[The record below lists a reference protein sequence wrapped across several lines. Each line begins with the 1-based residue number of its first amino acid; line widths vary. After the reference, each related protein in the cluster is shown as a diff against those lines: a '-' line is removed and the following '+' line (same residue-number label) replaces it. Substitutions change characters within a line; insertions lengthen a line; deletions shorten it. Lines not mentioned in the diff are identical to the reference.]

1 MVDRYMRQMLFPAIG
16 NQGQKK
22 LSSSFVT
29 IVGCGALGSIIAT
42 ALVRAGV
49 GRVRIVDR
57 DFVEYHNL
65 HRQMLFDEEDV
76 KEGLP
81 KAVAAERH
89 LKRVNSTIQIESIVA
104 DVNYSNI
111 ESIVEGSDLILDGL
125 DNLETRYILNDISM
139 KLKIPWVYGAV
150 VSSQGM
156 TMDIL
161 PDDTPCLQCLSSHNA
176 TNRIPLTIDTMGVIS
191 QAPFIIGSLQ
201 SVEAIKILI
210 GAQDIN
216 RDLIFIDVWKGL
228 FKRFKVFH
236 NAGCLPCH
244 GTFKFLEAKLGITA
258 TILHGQNAVQ
268 ISSSPANKVSLK
280 ELAARLLAVG
290 KVTYN
295 DFMLTLAVD
304 SQEMVVFSDGRAIVK
319 NTVDESLAYGLY
331 TKYIAEIFAQSFNN
345 DCLR

>member
-1 MVDRYMRQMLFPAIG
+1 MLFPAIG
-16 NQGQKK
+16 NEGQKK

-57 DFVEYHNL
+57 DFIECHNL
-65 HRQMLFDEEDV
+65 HRQMLFNEEDI

-89 LKRVNSTIQIESIVA
+89 LKKVNSSIRIEGIVA
-104 DVNYSNI
+104 DVNCSNI
-111 ESIVEGSDLILDGL
+111 EGIVGGSNLILDGS

-139 KLKIPWVYGAV
+139 KLKIPWIYGAV

-161 PDDTPCLQCLSSHNA
+161 PDNTPCLQCLSSNISSRR
-176 TNRIPLTIDTMGVIS
+176 TLLTIDNVGVIS
-191 QAPFIIGSLQ
+191 QAPFVIGSLQ

-216 RDLIFIDVWKGL
+216 RDLIFVDVWKGL
-228 FKRFKVFH
+228 FKRFKVFR

-244 GTFKFLEAKLGITA
+244 GTFKFLEANSRTMT
-258 TILHGQNAVQ
+258 TILRGQNAVQ

-280 ELAARLLAVG
+280 ELATRLVAVG

-295 DFMLTLAVD
+295 DFMLTFIID
-304 SQEMVVFSDGRAIVK
+304 THEMVVFSDGRIIVK
-319 NTVDESLAYGLY
+319 NTVVESLAQELY
-331 TKYIAEIFAQSFNN
+331 MKYIVETSNS
-345 DCLR
+345 

>member
-1 MVDRYMRQMLFPAIG
+1 MVDRYMKQMLFPAIG

-57 DFVEYHNL
+57 DFIEYHNL

-111 ESIVEGSDLILDGL
+111 ESIVAGSDLILDGL

-150 VSSQGM
+150 VSSLGM

-161 PDDTPCLQCLSSHNA
+161 PDHTPCLQCLSSNIS
-176 TNRIPLTIDTMGVIS
+176 TSRILLTSDTVGVIS

-228 FKRFKVFH
+228 FKRFKVFR
-236 NAGCLPCH
+236 NAECLPCH
-244 GTFKFLEAKLGITA
+244 GTFKFLEAKFGTRTMI
-258 TILHGQNAVQ
+258 IRGQNAVQ
-268 ISSSPANKVSLK
+268 ILSSRAEMVSFK
-280 ELAARLLAVG
+280 ELATRLAVVG

-295 DFMLTLAVD
+295 DFVLTFTEDTHEIAV
-304 SQEMVVFSDGRAIVK
+304 FPDGRVIVK
-319 NTVDESLAYGLY
+319 NTVDESLARRLY
-331 TKYIAEIFAQSFNN
+331 TKYIET
-345 DCLR
+345 

>member
-1 MVDRYMRQMLFPAIG
+1 MNDRYARQMLFPAIG
-16 NQGQKK
+16 NEGQKK
-22 LSSSFVT
+22 LSGSLVT

-57 DFVEYHNL
+57 DFIECHNL
-65 HRQMLFDEEDV
+65 HRQLLFNEEDI

-89 LKRVNSTIQIESIVA
+89 LKKVNSSIQIEGIVA
-104 DVNYSNI
+104 DVNCGNI
-111 ESIVEGSDLILDGL
+111 ERIVGDSDLILDGL
-125 DNLETRYILNDISM
+125 DNLETRYLLNDISI

-161 PDDTPCLQCLSSHNA
+161 PDHTPCLQCLTSHTA
-176 TNRIPLTIDTMGVIS
+176 TGRIPLTVDTMGVIS

-210 GAQDIN
+210 GAAQDIN
-216 RDLIFIDVWKGL
+216 RDLIFVDVWKGL
-228 FKRFKVFH
+228 FKRFKVFR
-236 NAGCLPCH
+236 NEGCLPCH
-244 GTFKFLEAKLGITA
+244 GTFKFLEAKLGITTA
-258 TILHGQNAVQ
+258 ILHGRNAVQ

-280 ELAARLLAVG
+280 ELAARLVAVG

-295 DFMLTLAVD
+295 DFMLTLALD
-304 SQEMVVFSDGRAIVK
+304 SQEMVVFPDGRTIIK
-319 NTVDESLAYGLY
+319 NTVDEALAQELY
-331 TKYIAEIFAQSFNN
+331 MKYVSETSNS
-345 DCLR
+345 